1 MDGQAGL
8 KVVFHSFDIITICVP
23 PALPAAMT
31 AGIILA
37 QKRLELKSIYCI
49 SPRSI
54 NVSGIFE
61 ISFNKS
67 STLINIIY
75 LGSLNCICF
84 DKTGTLTEDG
94 LDLWGVVPVTDS
106 GRYLPPIKSIYEGF
120 RFLKFILI

>member
-54 NVSGIFE
+54 NVSGIFK
-61 ISFNKS
+61 ILFNKS
-67 STLINIIY
+67 STLINK
-75 LGSLNCICF
+75 LSF
-84 DKTGTLTEDG
+84 T
-94 LDLWGVVPVTDS
+94 
-106 GRYLPPIKSIYEGF
+106 
-120 RFLKFILI
+120 